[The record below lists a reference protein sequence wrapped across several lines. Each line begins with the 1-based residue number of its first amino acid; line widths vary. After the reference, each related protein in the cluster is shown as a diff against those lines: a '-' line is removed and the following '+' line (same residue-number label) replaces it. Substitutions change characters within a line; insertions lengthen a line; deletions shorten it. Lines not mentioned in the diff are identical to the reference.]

1 MKQVYLDHAATTPLA
16 PEVLKVMQ
24 PYLTE
29 KYGNPSSFHTVGKAV
44 ADDLDQARADVVK
57 VIGCRADEIIFTS
70 GGTESD
76 NLALLGYARKNQ
88 DKGKHVITTKTE
100 HHAVLHVAQQLE
112 KEGFEVT
119 YLNVDSDG
127 LVDPKKVMAA
137 IRPDTILVSI
147 IYANNEIGV
156 IQPIAEIGNLI
167 QKHRRDNE
175 AEHLVFHTDAC
186 QAAGA
191 LEINIEKIHV
201 DMMTLNGSKI
211 YGPKGVGMLFKR
223 RTLKVE
229 SLMYG
234 GGQES
239 GVRPGTENIAGI
251 VGFAK
256 ALEIADSEKKKESER
271 LIKLRDK
278 LIEGIKNR
286 VDKVRLNGHPTKRLP
301 NNVNMSIGDVE
312 GEAMLLYLDAQ
323 RVYCST
329 GSACTSASLDPS
341 HVIMALGLP
350 SEVAHG
356 SVRFTLGRSTVEE
369 DIDYV
374 LEVFPS
380 LVEKLRKISPV
391 KVDDKYFK

>member
-1 MKQVYLDHAATTPLA
+1 MRKVYLDHAATTPLDSR
-16 PEVLKVMQ
+16 VLEVMQ

-29 KYGNPSSFHTVGKAV
+29 KYGNPSSFHSVGKSV
-44 ADDLDQARADVVK
+44 ADDLDQARADVIK

-100 HHAVLHVAQQLE
+100 HHAVLHVAKQLE

-119 YLNVDSDG
+119 YLEVDSEG
-127 LVDPKKVMAA
+127 LVDPKQVMAA
-137 IRPDTILVSI
+137 IRPDTLLVSI
-147 IYANNEIGV
+147 IYANNETGV
-156 IQPIAEIGNLI
+156 VQPISEIGNLI
-167 QKHRRDNE
+167 QKYRRDNKV
-175 AEHLVFHTDAC
+175 EHLVFHTDAC

-191 LEINIEKIHV
+191 LELNMEKIHV

-223 RTLKVE
+223 RALKLE
-229 SLMYG
+229 PLMYG

-239 GVRPGTENIAGI
+239 SVRPGTENIAGVI
-251 VGFAK
+251 GFAK
-256 ALEIADSEKKKESER
+256 ALEIADSEKNKESER
-271 LIKLRDK
+271 LTGLRDG
-278 LIEGIKNR
+278 LITGIKKEIL
-286 VDKVRLNGHPTKRLP
+286 KVRLNGHATKRLP
-301 NNVNMSIGDVE
+301 NNVNMSIGDIE
-312 GEAMLLYLDAQ
+312 GEAMLLYLDAKGI
-323 RVYCST
+323 YCST

-356 SVRFTLGRSTVEE
+356 SVRFTLGRSTTQA

-374 LEVFPS
+374 LETFPP